1 MSRFLMPEG
10 NYVLSS
16 VACGKSVAK
25 KQDSWS
31 TLRKRSLSFIRA
43 QTMKCS
49 KSNVFAKTKA
59 VIGQGISRWLSR
71 PSDCEPVCWL
81 LKCIPHANHFL
92 VVGSS
97 DRKSRRIWR
106 LEVNAQAVFPYEQWA
121 TPFTSHTL
129 RTVHQNLWSRCVM
142 SLQMEGMSSSET

>member
-1 MSRFLMPEG
+1 MPKG

-16 VACGKSVAK
+16 IACGKRVAK

-31 TLRKRSLSFIRA
+31 ILRKSSLSLIRA

-49 KSNVFAKTKA
+49 KSNVFSQTKA
-59 VIGQGISRWLSR
+59 VSGQGISRWLSG

-81 LKCIPHANHFL
+81 LRRVPHANHCL

-97 DRKSRRIWR
+97 DRKSCRVWR

-121 TPFTSHTL
+121 TPFNNHTL
-129 RTVHQNLWSRCVM
+129 RSVHHNLWSRCVM